1 MLLNSV
7 ASDGRGVRWRSCCS
21 RTINRSIFPAL
32 ETLWLSL
39 PVEPFTSGG
48 TATGSPYPDHL
59 NTKIVTKE
67 HFTIF
72 TFQSY
77 KKDNFK
83 EENDAIL
90 ALHPFW
96 DILHGSFYSSK
107 TLHKGTTL
115 VTLHNYNT
123 FISANI

>member
-1 MLLNSV
+1 M
-7 ASDGRGVRWRSCCS
+7 
-21 RTINRSIFPAL
+21 
-32 ETLWLSL
+32 
-39 PVEPFTSGG
+39 EPFISGG
-48 TATGSPYPDHL
+48 AATSFPYPDNL

-72 TFQSY
+72 TF
-77 KKDNFK
+77 KKNNFK
-83 EENDAIL
+83 EENDAIF

-115 VTLHNYNT
+115 VTLYIIITLLSVLIYEKRNT
-123 FISANI
+123 YYHLHTQYSDLR